1 MSFTYD
7 ELKAAIQAYTEND
20 ETSFVANLPT
30 FIKIAEERILKS
42 VQLSLFRK
50 NSTAVTT
57 AQYQYLPVPSDYLA
71 PFSLSIEA
79 ASGDKIYA
87 DFKDPSFI
95 QTYTPDSTT
104 YGRPK
109 YYAVFDVN
117 YFILGPT
124 PDVEYTAE
132 LHYFY
137 RPVSITESASGTD
150 TTWLSKNAELTLL
163 YGSLVEAYL
172 FMKGEQDMMAYYDK
186 RFTESLTGLKLLGEA
201 KEPTDEYRTGKVI
214 RAKQ

>member
-7 ELKAAIQAYTEND
+7 ELKAAIQSYTEND

-57 AQYQYLPVPSDYLA
+57 AQYPYLPVPSDYLS
-71 PFSLSIEA
+71 PFSLSMEGTD
-79 ASGDKIYA
+79 GDKIFV

-109 YYAVFDVN
+109 YYAVFDLN

-124 PDVEYTAE
+124 PDIGYTAE